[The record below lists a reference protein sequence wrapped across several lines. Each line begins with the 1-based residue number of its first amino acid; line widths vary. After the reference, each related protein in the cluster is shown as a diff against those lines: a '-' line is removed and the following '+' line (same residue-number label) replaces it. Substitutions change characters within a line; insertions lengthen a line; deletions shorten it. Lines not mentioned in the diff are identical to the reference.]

1 MTNAT
6 RLCETKSIVTVN
18 GQFPGPKIVVR
29 EGDRVVVRVVNHV
42 PYNISLHWYVIDF
55 LYNFLIN
62 VFFFIKLAVVVI
74 ESVRFIS

>member
-18 GQFPGPKIVVR
+18 GQFPGPKIVAR

-62 VFFFIKLAVVVI
+62 VFFL
-74 ESVRFIS
+74 